1 LDPVAAKEAMDQLV
15 ALGYVDPPQG
25 DTADQ
30 VARVTRELQYNLARA
45 YMNGGRFCDATVIL
59 EGLHSDAPGE
69 LRYGAQLAL
78 CYQAEARIPEFR
90 RLVEDL
96 NGRRVSDAAEARE
109 RLKGL
114 RGVAK
119 QRAAERA
126 QGAADAE
133 QSEGR
138 EALYTDAE
146 RRELRKL
153 LAVANLRPAALD
165 YFMGM
170 VHLAEGAET
179 EAIGCLERAAQAD
192 PKRPGLHLQI
202 GEAYVGLARWTEALD
217 AFGRAREIDDEN
229 AHVHCGLARVYLA
242 RRQDRKAAAAALR
255 AIGLLYQYPAAHF
268 TLGVALH
275 RMGRVSEAEQAL
287 LVAIAINPNY
297 AAAHERLAALY
308 EEHPA
313 QPRKAEEQRRI
324 AAEIR
329 SGARGPG
336 VRQPLVGDPDR
347 PLAESISRRAEAE
360 VLPDEAEPF
369 VTIVSGL
376 PRSGTSMMMRMLEAA
391 GVEVMTDR
399 ARGADEDNP
408 NGYYELEAAK
418 RTRQDASWLDGAEG
432 KAAKVIHVLLPQ
444 LPLDRRYRL
453 LMMRRDLD
461 EVVRSQAEMLERSG
475 KRGGRLDAP
484 EMKAAFRKQLR
495 RIEAYL
501 DRRPAFTRLD
511 VDYNALLAN
520 PEAELPRVARF
531 LGLTCPTQVIRE
543 VIDPKLYRQRS
554 AASSAEAAANAAAN
568 G

>member
-1 LDPVAAKEAMDQLV
+1 
-15 ALGYVDPPQG
+15 
-25 DTADQ
+25 
-30 VARVTRELQYNLARA
+30 
-45 YMNGGRFCDATVIL
+45 
-59 EGLHSDAPGE
+59 
-69 LRYGAQLAL
+69 
-78 CYQAEARIPEFR
+78 
-90 RLVEDL
+90 VEDL
-96 NGRRVSDAAEARE
+96 NERRVRAATEARE
-109 RLKGL
+109 RLKAL

-119 QRAAERA
+119 RRVAERA
-126 QGAADAE
+126 QGAAEAE
-133 QSEGR
+133 QSEGD
-138 EALYTDAE
+138 EAVYTDAE
-146 RRELRKL
+146 RQELRKL
-153 LAVANLRPAALD
+153 RAVANLRPAALD

-170 VHLAEGAET
+170 VHLTEGAET
-179 EAIGCLERAAQAD
+179 EAISCLERATQAD

-202 GEAYVGLARWTEALD
+202 GEAYVGLGRWRRALEA
-217 AFGRAREIDDEN
+217 FRRAGEIDDEN

-242 RRQDRKAAAAALR
+242 SRQDRKAAATALR

-297 AAAHERLAALY
+297 AAAHERLATLY
-308 EEHPA
+308 DEHPA
-313 QPRKAEEQRRI
+313 QPEKAEEERRI

-336 VRQPLVGDPDR
+336 VRQPLVEDPDR

-360 VLPDEAEPF
+360 ALPDEAEPF

-418 RTRQDASWLDGAEG
+418 RTRQDARWLEGAEG
-432 KAAKVIHVLLPQ
+432 KAAKVIHVLLSQ

-461 EVVRSQAEMLERSG
+461 EVVRSQAEMLKRSG
-475 KRGGRLDAP
+475 KRGSRLDAAK
-484 EMKAAFRKQLR
+484 MKAAFRKQLR
-495 RIEAYL
+495 RVEAYL
-501 DRRPAFTRLD
+501 DRHPAFTRLD

-520 PEAELPRVARF
+520 PQAEIPRVARF
-531 LGLTCPTQVIRE
+531 LGLTCPAQVIRD

-554 AASSAEAAANAAAN
+554 AASSAEAAASAAAN